1 MKALNLKM
9 STTTR
14 SHIVAI
20 RRDGVIEGHQL
31 RINGGGAGLSKFF
44 AGGKYG
50 SPEKA
55 RRAAERAAK
64 EMGLKVG
71 KTVGGS
77 QLGRVVSGS
86 TTRVAGI
93 RFEWTPYP
101 NGAVLSVVASWR
113 DKQGVARNTR
123 YSTHKHG
130 LDGALDM
137 AIAARTSNGAP
148 MPDRAALLK
157 LLRREYRTQEF

>member
-1 MKALNLKM
+1 LKAQNNSM
-9 STTTR
+9 SITR
-14 SHIVAI
+14 AHIVAI

-31 RINGGGAGLSKFF
+31 RINGGGAGHSKFF

-50 SPEKA
+50 GPDKA
-55 RRAAERAAK
+55 RRAAERTAK

-71 KTVGGS
+71 SRSGGS
-77 QLGRVVSGS
+77 EQGRVSSASATG
-86 TTRVAGI
+86 VAGI
-93 RFEWTPYP
+93 RFVWIPYP
-101 NGAVLSVVASWR
+101 NGAVLSVVATWS
-113 DKQGVARNTR
+113 DKSGIARVTS

-130 LDGALDM
+130 LDGALDL

-157 LLRREYRTQEF
+157 LLRREYRTATN